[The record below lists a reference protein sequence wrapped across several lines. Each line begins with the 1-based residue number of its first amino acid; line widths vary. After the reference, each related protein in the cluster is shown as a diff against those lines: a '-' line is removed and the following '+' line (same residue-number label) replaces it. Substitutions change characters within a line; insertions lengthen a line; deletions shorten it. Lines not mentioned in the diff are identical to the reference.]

1 MPAADH
7 GSSSPTGASGS
18 GSALSPRQSQSVIG
32 QRSSYDDEFEA
43 DDDAGF
49 YEEVDASISATQTPI
64 EVFHNPNHLRH
75 LNRNLTLCF
84 TPTTTFFFLSESPF
98 V

>member
-7 GSSSPTGASGS
+7 GGSSPTGASGL
-18 GSALSPRQSQSVIG
+18 GSALSLSHRQSQSVIG
-32 QRSSYDDEFEA
+32 QRSSFDDEFEA
-43 DDDAGF
+43 ADDGF

-75 LNRNLTLCF
+75 LNQNQTLCF
-84 TPTTTFFFLSESPF
+84 NINFFWGCDCA
-98 V
+98 